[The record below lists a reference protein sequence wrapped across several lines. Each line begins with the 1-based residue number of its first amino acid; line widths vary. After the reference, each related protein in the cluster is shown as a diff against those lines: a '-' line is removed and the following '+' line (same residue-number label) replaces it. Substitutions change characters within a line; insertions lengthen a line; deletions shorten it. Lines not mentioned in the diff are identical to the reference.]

1 MFLPSLPS
9 FLSRQEK
16 RQDQVWLA
24 IVPSLEPVGNDS
36 LPLSLSLLF
45 LLRSYISLFT
55 YLSIY
60 PIPTIDPVFNSHS
73 WILHRSTLRTLP
85 SHHQLL
91 LSIIVPFCT
100 CLWNVNVL
108 VVKGETASFDV
119 IISLSLLDEWEGL
132 CIALLIR
139 GRSTG
144 GEGGSI
150 EGGDWVRLNACLRV
164 IAPLSLS
171 LLNRGLRMRSEYFGS
186 ICGERRKLSANEKQ
200 DQFHGSQ
207 NDREK
212 GGNRTITDH
221 RT

>member
-1 MFLPSLPS
+1 M
-9 FLSRQEK
+9 
-16 RQDQVWLA
+16 
-24 IVPSLEPVGNDS
+24 
-36 LPLSLSLLF
+36 
-45 LLRSYISLFT
+45 
-55 YLSIY
+55 
-60 PIPTIDPVFNSHS
+60 
-73 WILHRSTLRTLP
+73 
-85 SHHQLL
+85 
-91 LSIIVPFCT
+91 
-100 CLWNVNVL
+100 NVL

-186 ICGERRKLSANEKQ
+186 IGGERRMSANEKQ

-207 NDREK
+207 NDREEEGIK
-212 GGNRTITDH
+212 PLLTIEQERVTRGVGRH
-221 RT
+221 